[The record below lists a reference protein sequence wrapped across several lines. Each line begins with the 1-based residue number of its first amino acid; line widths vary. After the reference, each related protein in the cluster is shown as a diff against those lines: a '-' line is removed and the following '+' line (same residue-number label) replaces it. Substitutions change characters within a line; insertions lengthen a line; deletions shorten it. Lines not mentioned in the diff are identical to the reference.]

1 MQTEQRV
8 HAVEGEAA
16 AEDALP
22 GSAATLIFIIGG
34 AKVEGLVEG
43 EPPTTPTHCAAST
56 CPELSPGPELPAA
69 RPVIPAAQQC
79 SPTTQPT
86 LSEIDKS
93 E

>member
-43 EPPTTPTHCAAST
+43 EPPTTPTH
-56 CPELSPGPELPAA
+56 
-69 RPVIPAAQQC
+69 
-79 SPTTQPT
+79 
-86 LSEIDKS
+86 
-93 E
+93 